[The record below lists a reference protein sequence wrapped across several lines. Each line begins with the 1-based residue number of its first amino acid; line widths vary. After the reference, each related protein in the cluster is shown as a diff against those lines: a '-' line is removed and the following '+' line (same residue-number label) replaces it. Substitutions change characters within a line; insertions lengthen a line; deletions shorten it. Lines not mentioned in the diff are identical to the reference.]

1 LFLLSSLSLKALLLL
16 YHEKNLRRLDPEK
29 TVKILKLLRI
39 WLWEKAQHLFGA
51 EVAHDESQEVR
62 RDNESFFSIAIG
74 IKLEA
79 GAK

>member
-1 LFLLSSLSLKALLLL
+1 LLLL

-29 TVKILKLLRI
+29 TVEILKLLTI
-39 WLWEKAQHLFGA
+39 WLWEKAQHLF
-51 EVAHDESQEVR
+51 ESQEVR

-79 GAK
+79 GAKRGVGW